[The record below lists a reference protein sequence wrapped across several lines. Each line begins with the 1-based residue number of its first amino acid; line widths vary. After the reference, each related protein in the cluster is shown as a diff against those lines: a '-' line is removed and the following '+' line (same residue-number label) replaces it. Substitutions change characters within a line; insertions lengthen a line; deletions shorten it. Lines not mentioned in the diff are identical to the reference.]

1 MKEFKGI
8 IHCGKYTQDSKPMD
22 GLAWVINLFMKTACK
37 YGILIDPN
45 SSRVQG
51 QESLIYTHAFGKVVF
66 TALSMEA
73 MKVVVT
79 DDAIFTEKD
88 WIQCL
93 SSVEDALKKCG
104 MFIGNIEARP
114 ENSPDQ
120 VGVRSSTP
128 ARPSSRLVERPTP
141 RGSAKMFGNA
151 SSDGMGAMAKL
162 KGWQCSCGLWNSAG
176 YNNCPRCGVSKHNA
190 ASSADRKKAEERKRH
205 EEEIQRRR
213 EEMKKKREAEKTGV
227 INQETTV
234 QLETPMPPRI
244 VPVQEQSPVSSSVPD
259 VISHTI
265 QPASPQVFTSEQEKI
280 QLLKDY
286 KELLDSGIIT
296 EEEFN
301 AKKNQILNS

>member
-22 GLAWVINLFMKTACK
+22 GLAWVINLFIKTACK
-37 YGILIDPN
+37 YCILIDPN

-51 QESLIYTHAFGKVVF
+51 KESLIYTHAFGKVVF

-73 MKVVVT
+73 MKVVVTDDAIFTET

-162 KGWQCSCGLWNSAG
+162 KGWQCSCGLSGAG
-176 YNNCPRCGVSKHNA
+176 SPSGSTSCQC
-190 ASSADRKKAEERKRH
+190 SS
-205 EEEIQRRR
+205 
-213 EEMKKKREAEKTGV
+213 
-227 INQETTV
+227 
-234 QLETPMPPRI
+234 
-244 VPVQEQSPVSSSVPD
+244 
-259 VISHTI
+259 
-265 QPASPQVFTSEQEKI
+265 
-280 QLLKDY
+280 
-286 KELLDSGIIT
+286 
-296 EEEFN
+296 
-301 AKKNQILNS
+301 